1 MKDEKIIAICEFY
14 KKELV
19 PYGKGAYFPETYKHI
34 MYMLWMIPQFIKE
47 GRKEKANR
55 WLGFV
60 QGVLWANDVYEIE
73 DMKEHN
79 RQDENK

>member
-1 MKDEKIIAICEFY
+1 MKNEKLIEIADFY
-14 KKELV
+14 HKKFEVFYEEL
-19 PYGKGAYFPETYKHI
+19 YIPEIYKHLL
-34 MYMLWMIPQFIKE
+34 YMLWMIPQFIKE

-73 DMKEHN
+73 DVKEHN
-79 RQDENK
+79 KSNENK